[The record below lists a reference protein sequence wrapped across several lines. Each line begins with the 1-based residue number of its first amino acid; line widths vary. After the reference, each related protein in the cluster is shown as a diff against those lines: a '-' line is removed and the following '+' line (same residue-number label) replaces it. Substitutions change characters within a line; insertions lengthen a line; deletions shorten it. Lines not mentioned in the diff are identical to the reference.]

1 VIGRIG
7 KRRTA
12 RTARIFRTRTAA
24 IGSLAASS
32 FWDSNGCDQAMN
44 RYNVATAGVR
54 PDRRG
59 RLSWLQG
66 LSMDKWLCW
75 ASLGVAA
82 IVFIFF
88 LLDML
93 LDGAFRKISL
103 TIDILSLTCC
113 ALLGYLAW
121 DALRDIR

>member
-1 VIGRIG
+1 
-7 KRRTA
+7 
-12 RTARIFRTRTAA
+12 
-24 IGSLAASS
+24 
-32 FWDSNGCDQAMN
+32 MN
-44 RYNVATAGVR
+44 RYNVATVGVR

-59 RLSWLQG
+59 RLSWLQGVQSPGRLALKG

-93 LDGAFRKISL
+93 LGGTFREISL
-103 TIDILSLTCC
+103 TIDILGLICC
-113 ALLGYLAW
+113 VLLGYLAW